1 MTTNSEYLGNE
12 GYALMGAAFE
22 VYKELGYGLSEEI
35 YQESLELE
43 LGFQAIPFTPKGEL
57 VVFYKGHQ
65 LKKTYIPDLLI
76 HDEIVTELKAVKAL
90 LPEHEQQLL
99 NYMHI
104 TKKAVG
110 YLINFG
116 TKQSVEWKRY
126 ILKEYIP
133 DTHL

>member
-1 MTTNSEYLGNE
+1 MNENLEYMGNE
-12 GYALMGAAFE
+12 GYALMGAVFE
-22 VYKELGYGLSEEI
+22 VYKELGYGLGEEI

-43 LGFQAIPFTPKGEL
+43 LGFQEIEFSPKSEL
-57 VVFYKGHQ
+57 VAYYKGHR
-65 LKKTYIPDLLI
+65 LKKRYIPDLLVSKG
-76 HDEIVTELKAVKAL
+76 IVTELKAVKAL

-99 NYMHI
+99 NYMHL

-116 TKQSVEWKRY
+116 TKESVEWKRF

-133 DTHL
+133 AS